1 MPIVNLHRGGINVAV
16 RDLDNN
22 KTLRNDYLFAVT
34 GNDPYE
40 PTIRIKTSDDSHLQV
55 VITDAN
61 DHGPAVSDFDL
72 LNVAISSC
80 P

>member
-1 MPIVNLHRGGINVAV
+1 VAV
-16 RDLDNN
+16 RDPDNN
-22 KTLRNDYLFAVT
+22 KTLRNEFLFTVT

-40 PTIRIKTSDDSHLQV
+40 PTIRIKTSDGSHLQV

-61 DHGPAVSDFDL
+61 PHGPELSDFDL

>member
-1 MPIVNLHRGGINVAV
+1 
-16 RDLDNN
+16 
-22 KTLRNDYLFAVT
+22 VT